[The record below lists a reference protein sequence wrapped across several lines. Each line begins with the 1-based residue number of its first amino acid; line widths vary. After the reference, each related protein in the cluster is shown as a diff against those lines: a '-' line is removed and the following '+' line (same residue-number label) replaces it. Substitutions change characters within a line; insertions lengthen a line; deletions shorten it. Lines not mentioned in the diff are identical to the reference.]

1 MYNRRQFRPPPA
13 NMPGTGFVP
22 TGWTNHRMGVDS
34 VRQCEWVSARRKN
47 GTGWSA
53 FSTPIV
59 LENYQDNAAGA
70 DRADFEYV
78 YQRTRG
84 LTAPSTPPTAQMNGF
99 VPKGW
104 TDDPIGASDLY
115 RFEWTATR
123 SKTGT
128 VWSAFSTPIL
138 WGHLG
143 AAGADSADTEYVFQR
158 SVRPEVPSTPVSA
171 QMSGFVP
178 QSWTDNAIGVDNLMK
193 YEWAVFRSKTG
204 TVWSAFSTPV
214 LWAKFDRK

>member
-99 VPKGW
+99 VPKGS

-138 WGHLG
+138 WGTLALPERTHLTLSTSFKDQF
-143 AAGADSADTEYVFQR
+143 AQR
-158 SVRPEVPSTPVSA
+158 YPALR
-171 QMSGFVP
+171 
-178 QSWTDNAIGVDNLMK
+178 
-193 YEWAVFRSKTG
+193 
-204 TVWSAFSTPV
+204 
-214 LWAKFDRK
+214 